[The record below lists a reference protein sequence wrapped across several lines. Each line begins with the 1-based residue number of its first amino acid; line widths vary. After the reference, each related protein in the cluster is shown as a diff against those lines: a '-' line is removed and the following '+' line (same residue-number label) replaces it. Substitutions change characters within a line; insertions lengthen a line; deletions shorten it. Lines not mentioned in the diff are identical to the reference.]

1 MPFKVG
7 NVSVDEHSVTLIA
20 EAGVNHNGSL
30 EEAKNLA
37 LVAKEC
43 GADIVKYQ
51 TYKSDKLSSPTAKK
65 FWNKKADNSIFQ
77 EDTYSILDSFQERD
91 YASLKQYCDSIGIEF
106 LSTPFDLDSVDLL
119 KNIGVNAFKIAS
131 CDITNFPLIEKV
143 AKLRLPIFLSTGAS
157 NLKEIDEAVN
167 FIQNYHDQISLLH
180 CVLSYPTNDLDA
192 NILSISVLKKRYPNF
207 IIGYSDHTRG
217 IYSALGATAL
227 GSRVIEKHFTLKRDE
242 SKPGDHWFA
251 VDPTDL
257 KLLSEGSRAVLSS
270 LGTEVK
276 EVFECELK
284 AREQAR
290 RSIHMAVS
298 VRKGDIAKESD
309 FIMLRPGTGLQPK
322 SLSFVRGK
330 RYKKDMAKSEQ
341 LSEVDFE

>member
-1 MPFKVG
+1 MTFKVG
-7 NVSVDEHSVTLIA
+7 NVRVDAHSITLIA

-30 EEAKNLA
+30 EEAMSLA
-37 LVAKEC
+37 RVAKQS
-43 GADIVKYQ
+43 GADIIKYQ
-51 TYKSDKLSSPTAKK
+51 TYKSEKLSSPKAEK
-65 FWNKKADNSIFQ
+65 FWNKETDNSVFQ
-77 EDTYSILDSFQERD
+77 KDTYSILDSFQERD
-91 YASLKQYCDSIGIEF
+91 YASLKQYCDEIGIEF

-157 NLKEIDEAVN
+157 NLKEIDEAVAI
-167 FIQNYHDQISLLH
+167 IQNYHNEISLMH
-180 CVLSYPTNDLDA
+180 CVLSYPTNDLNA
-192 NILSISVLKKRYPNF
+192 NILSISVLKNRYPNF
-207 IIGYSDHTRG
+207 VIGYSDHTRG

-227 GSRVIEKHFTLKRDE
+227 GSRVIEKHFTLERDN

-257 KLLSEGSRAVLSS
+257 NLLSVGSRAVLSS

-276 EVFECELK
+276 DVFECELK

-290 RSIHMAVS
+290 RSIHLAVP

-322 SLSFVRGK
+322 SISFVKGK
-330 RYKKDMAKSEQ
+330 RYKRDMAKSEL
-341 LSEVDFE
+341 LSEIDFE